1 MVFSTGT
8 VTIKF
13 QQKILEQIN
22 MAKEGTLQISVCALV
37 RQQKSKNVLYIVEP
51 LQRCNNVLLHPLQR
65 CNNAL
70 YILDP
75 SQIILNSCTR
85 SNSASSVKTWSSIFP
100 IMKRY
105 IWTHEESFNHQFA
118 ALWVTLKCQHQ
129 LACREVTNYEKI
141 LIITPDYRLNCFIT
155 HRLASQH
162 HCTLFQTGY
171 TFGAL
176 CCETLVSLSKS
187 YLFANWCTSELS

>member
-1 MVFSTGT
+1 MYLQQNYMVFSTGT

-70 YILDP
+70 FILGP
-75 SQIILNSCTR
+75 
-85 SNSASSVKTWSSIFP
+85 
-100 IMKRY
+100 
-105 IWTHEESFNHQFA
+105 
-118 ALWVTLKCQHQ
+118 
-129 LACREVTNYEKI
+129 
-141 LIITPDYRLNCFIT
+141 
-155 HRLASQH
+155 
-162 HCTLFQTGY
+162 
-171 TFGAL
+171 
-176 CCETLVSLSKS
+176 
-187 YLFANWCTSELS
+187 